1 MKKITKLALL
11 SLIGLGLT
19 SCSST
24 IKPGY
29 VGIRINNFGGERGVQ
44 DYTLETGR
52 VMYNPWTEEIYT
64 FPVFVQNY
72 VWTKDVNEGSTTDE
86 SITFNS
92 VEGAVVNAD
101 VGVSFV
107 FEREKVPQIFQEYR
121 QTADE
126 ITATIIRAQVR
137 DAINLVASKMKV
149 TDIFGAGKEDLL
161 NEVKTLLN
169 QRLGS
174 KGIQIQLITFVNALR
189 VDKQVQNSINATL
202 TAAQKAAEAEN
213 RLKQA
218 RTELEIAKIN
228 AQSNRVLSESITPQL
243 LQKEALEKWNGQLP
257 MSTSGMP
264 FLDLQNNK

>member
-1 MKKITKLALL
+1 MKGKQGILFSLLALGI
-11 SLIGLGLT
+11 S
-19 SCSST
+19 SCAVT
-24 IKPGY
+24 TVKPGF
-29 VGIRINNFGGERGVQ
+29 VGIRINNYGGDRGVQ

-52 VMYNPWTEEIYT
+52 VTYNPFAEDIYT

-72 VWTKDVNEGSTTDE
+72 VWTKDVNEGSPTDE

-121 QTADE
+121 QSADE

-149 TDIFGAGKEDLL
+149 TDIFGAGKEQLLTTAKQLL
-161 NEVKTLLN
+161 NE
-169 QRLGS
+169 RLEP
-174 KGIQIQLITFVNALR
+174 KGIKLQLVTFVNALR
-189 VDKQVQNSINATL
+189 ADQQVQASINATI

-218 RTELEIAKIN
+218 RTELEIAKVK
-228 AQSNRVLSESITPQL
+228 AESNKVLSTSITPQL
-243 LQKEALEKWNGQLP
+243 LQKEALEKWDGRLP
-257 MSTSGMP
+257 QSTSGMP
-264 FLDLQNNK
+264 FLELPTRK

>member
-1 MKKITKLALL
+1 MKKITQIIFVSLL
-11 SLIGLGLT
+11 GLGLS
-19 SCSST
+19 SCSTT

-29 VGIRINNFGGERGVQ
+29 VGIRINNFGGDRGVQ

-72 VWTKDVNEGSTTDE
+72 VWTKDINEGSTTDE

-92 VEGAVVNAD
+92 IEGAVVNAD
-101 VGVSFV
+101 VAISFV
-107 FEREKVPQIFQEYR
+107 FEREKVPQVFQEYR

-126 ITATIIRAQVR
+126 ITSTIIRSQVR
-137 DAINLVASKMKV
+137 DAINLVASKMKI
-149 TDIFGAGKEDLL
+149 TDIFGAGKEQLL
-161 NEVKTLLN
+161 TEVKDILN
-169 QRLGS
+169 QRLS
-174 KGIQIQLITFVNALR
+174 PKGIQLQLVTFVGALR
-189 VDKQVQNSINATL
+189 VDQQVQNSINATL

-218 RTELEIAKIN
+218 QTELEIAKIN
-228 AQSNRVLSESITPQL
+228 AQANKVLSESITPQL
-243 LQKEALEKWNGQLP
+243 LQKSALEKWNGQLP

-264 FLDLQNNK
+264 FLDLQTNK